1 MREKKKGRQAK
12 EMNKKVKGKVNQEK
26 SDERNREHVER

>member
-1 MREKKKGRQAK
+1 MREKKKGREAK
-12 EMNKKVKGKVNQEK
+12 EMNKKVKGKVNQE